1 MKNYTYIHEELH
13 FPKANHRMF
22 YCLLFNSVQRLCIL
36 LCATGVVK
44 HLSCVVSIE
53 KYAVTLN
60 DIIQLEL
67 IN

>member
-1 MKNYTYIHEELH
+1 
-13 FPKANHRMF
+13 MF

-36 LCATGVVK
+36 LCARGGGE